1 MQIIRYVTPYIAGLL
16 MAALGVIAL
25 IVEHDKDAFL
35 VLASAGAG
43 MMGGGALGQHQP
55 PGGA

>member
-1 MQIIRYVTPYIAGLL
+1 MKIVQFVTPYAAGLL
-16 MAALGVIAL
+16 MSCLGVIAL

-43 MMGGGALGQHQP
+43 MMGAGAINHAQAP
-55 PGGA
+55 